1 MAKLSVVPLT
11 KIHHLAHSSRP
22 EMRFARKAYL
32 LLSQSKSGN
41 ETYRWINHDLF
52 GETEGRAMRRFVI
65 ALVAL
70 GALTLRAD
78 AQTIKPAVGN
88 EQVYWLLTVSVDK
101 MDDFKSLVAKLVAAT
116 EKEPGALQYEY
127 NLADD
132 QKTIDIYERYTD
144 SKAALFHLGQTFPNF
159 SKEFSRWQ
167 SRRLS

>member
-1 MAKLSVVPLT
+1 
-11 KIHHLAHSSRP
+11 
-22 EMRFARKAYL
+22 
-32 LLSQSKSGN
+32 
-41 ETYRWINHDLF
+41 
-52 GETEGRAMRRFVI
+52 MRRFVI

-144 SKAALFHLGQTFPNF
+144 SKAALFHLGQTFRIFPRN
-159 SKEFSRWQ
+159 SRAGKADGF
-167 SRRLS
+167 RDLRHADG